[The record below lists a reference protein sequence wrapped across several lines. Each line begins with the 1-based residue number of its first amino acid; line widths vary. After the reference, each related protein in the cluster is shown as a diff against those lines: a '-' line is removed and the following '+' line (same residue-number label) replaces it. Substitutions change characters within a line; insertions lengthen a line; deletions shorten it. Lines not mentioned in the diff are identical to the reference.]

1 MSYILYYSN
10 FCEHSK
16 KLLHNLSKLGVSK
29 DIHYICIDKRTKD
42 KDGRVFITLQNG
54 QNILMPSNVSRVPAL
69 LLLTENYNVIYG
81 DDIYIK
87 LKPQVEKEIKQA
99 TFNNLEPMAF
109 GFGSF
114 GGYNNS
120 NFIVSDNYSFLDQ
133 SDDELS
139 AKGNGGLRQMHN
151 YVGLNETS
159 NLTIN
164 CPKDDFDYKIKEG
177 DYNIDNIQ
185 KKREQELSNIL
196 HN

>member
-109 GFGSF
+109 GFG
-114 GGYNNS
+114 GYNNS

-133 SDDELS
+133 SEDEMS

-151 YVGLNETS
+151 YVGLNDSSIS
-159 NLTIN
+159 NFTIN